1 MISTARLQL
10 IFFMILTAGVSALT
24 FFIFRPYLAPVF
36 LAAIVAIASHP
47 FYERLLKIFG
57 NKKSPASF
65 AAVFVIIAIILVPSV
80 FMGISLFGEA
90 MNFYNRISFGQYES
104 GGFLNTA
111 VNFLEKKINVFAPKI
126 SINAGEYL
134 KKFASWLAG
143 NLNNVFSGFFN
154 ILIDSL
160 LMIVSLF
167 YFLRDGDRMVK
178 KLVALSPLADYY
190 DEQIIKKVESAINS
204 IVRGSLAI
212 ALIKGFLT
220 AAGFAIFSV

>member
-24 FFIFRPYLAPVF
+24 FFIFKPYLAPVF
-36 LAAIVAIASHP
+36 LAAIIAIASHP
-47 FYERLLKIFG
+47 FYERLLQIFG
-57 NKKSPASF
+57 NKKSSASF
-65 AAVFVIIAIILVPSV
+65 VAVFVIIAVILIPSV
-80 FMGISLFGEA
+80 FIGMSLFGEA
-90 MNFYNRISFGQYES
+90 TNFYNRIPFGQHES
-104 GGFLNTA
+104 GGFLNAIT
-111 VNFLEKKINVFAPKI
+111 NFFEKKISAFAPKI
-126 SINAGEYL
+126 PIDAGEYL
-134 KKFASWLAG
+134 KKIASWLAG
-143 NLNNVFSGFFN
+143 NLNNFFSGFFN
-154 ILIDSL
+154 ILIDLL
-160 LMIVSLF
+160 LMTVSLF